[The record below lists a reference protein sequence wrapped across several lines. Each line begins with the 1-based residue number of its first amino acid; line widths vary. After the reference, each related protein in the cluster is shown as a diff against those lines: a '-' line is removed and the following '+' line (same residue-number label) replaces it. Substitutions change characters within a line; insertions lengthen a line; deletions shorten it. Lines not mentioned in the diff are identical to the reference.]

1 MTFCRSIF
9 VKIVMKLLAFIFE
22 QTSYSI
28 CLLGY
33 IDLEIYHIRH
43 FTKAQFV
50 NKGIEFFNLPSISKD
65 KSVISSIPTYFE
77 NSISPFIC

>member
-1 MTFCRSIF
+1 
-9 VKIVMKLLAFIFE
+9 MKLLAFIFD

-33 IDLEIYHIRH
+33 IDLEIYHFRH

-50 NKGIEFFNLPSISKD
+50 NKGIEFFNLPSIAKD
-65 KSVISSIPTYFE
+65 KSVISSIPTYFKFDITLYLLE
-77 NSISPFIC
+77 VQ